1 MLNIFVMFMIVQ
13 FSGLLLATMVFSGS
27 TFSEVSSTHVVSSA
41 ENALFYIVYIVIFAL
56 IIIFVS
62 KVYRGNKLFLVF
74 EGAVLF
80 LTSFFVFLILVSY
93 FTSGVQA
100 AFYGN
105 SLTVGLVVAAVLALA
120 LVVAKNRIPKLRNT
134 AAIIA
139 SMGVGV
145 VLGVSFS
152 FLAAMV
158 FMMILAVYDF
168 VAVFITKHMI
178 TLANAV
184 TERNLAFFI
193 GASEIEALP
202 QSDFSKADIRKY
214 EKMRTN
220 AEKKIPQIGDLTRK
234 KLIPVEVPVML
245 GTGDLGVP
253 LMVSVSAY
261 SVTLN
266 FMLSFFIT
274 LGSIFGLIITMYIL
288 VKAKRALPAIPP
300 LLLGIL
306 IFLGFYLLLRL

>member
-105 SLTVGLVVAAVLALA
+105 GLTVGLVVAAVLALA

>member
-27 TFSEVSSTHVVSSA
+27 TFSEVSSTRVVSSA

-105 SLTVGLVVAAVLALA
+105 GLTVGLVVAAVLALA